1 MKNYES
7 KIESHVDWFYEIAER
22 LRDYSDGEIWSDGTE
37 ILCKTESA
45 ADTVADMIEL
55 LYQAQN
61 ECVYINTGYYDPV
74 EDEKSGETDRYTGW
88 YYVNI
93 D

>member
-7 KIESHVDWFYEIAER
+7 KIESPVDWFYEIAER
-22 LRDYSDGEIWSDGTE
+22 LRDCSDGKIWSDGVE

-45 ADTVADMIEL
+45 ANTVADMIEL

-61 ECVYINTGYYDPV
+61 ECVYINIGYYDPV

>member
-1 MKNYES
+1 MGNYES
-7 KIESHVDWFYEIAER
+7 KIERHVDWFYEIAER
-22 LRDYSDGEIWSDGTE
+22 LRDYSDGQIWSDGIE

-45 ADTVADMIEL
+45 ANTVADMIEL

-61 ECVYINTGYYDPV
+61 ECVHINTGYYDPV

-88 YYVNI
+88 YYINI

>member
-1 MKNYES
+1 MENYEN
-7 KIESHVDWFYEIAER
+7 KIERHVDWFYEIAER
-22 LRDYSDGEIWSDGTE
+22 LRDYSDGNIWSDGIE

-61 ECVYINTGYYDPV
+61 ECVCVNTGYYDPV

>member
-7 KIESHVDWFYEIAER
+7 TIESHVDWFYEIAER
-22 LRDYSDGEIWSDGTE
+22 LRDYSDGEIWSDGIE

-45 ADTVADMIEL
+45 ANAVADMIEL

-88 YYVNI
+88 YYINI

>member
-1 MKNYES
+1 MENYES
-7 KIESHVDWFYEIAER
+7 KIESRVDWFYEIAER
-22 LRDYSDGEIWSDGTE
+22 LRDYSDGEIWSDGIE

-45 ADTVADMIEL
+45 ANTIADMIEL

-61 ECVYINTGYYDPV
+61 ECVFVNTGYYDPV
-74 EDEKSGETDRYTGW
+74 EDEKSGEIDRYTGW